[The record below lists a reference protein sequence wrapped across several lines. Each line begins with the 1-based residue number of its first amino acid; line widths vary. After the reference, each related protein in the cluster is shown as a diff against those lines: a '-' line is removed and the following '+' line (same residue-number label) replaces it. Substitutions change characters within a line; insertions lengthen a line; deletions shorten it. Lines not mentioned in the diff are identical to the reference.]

1 MISFLLGIELVSQQT
16 GHTIS
21 NSTLFS
27 SVFFLFV
34 AFPFLLYVGSGIFAR
49 SQLSMV
55 QPTAREGPRGLLFK
69 RLYRCD
75 VVALRQMFGTA
86 CRSGNKIFFS
96 CPLWASCV
104 FTRFS

>member
-1 MISFLLGIELVSQQT
+1 MGYPFGCRDCLLRLLLNDQLPTGDRVGLAANRSYYIEQYS
-16 GHTIS
+16 
-21 NSTLFS
+21 FS

-34 AFPFLLYVGSGIFAR
+34 AFPFLRYVGSGIFAR

-75 VVALRQMFGTA
+75 VV
-86 CRSGNKIFFS
+86 RSVR
-96 CPLWASCV
+96 CLERRA
-104 FTRFS
+104 